1 MDQELI
7 FDVRNCYTKLDV
19 IEVLKQ
25 MITKCII
32 SYYQIYLSEV
42 TLENIKD
49 FIIRLPKISII
60 KGQNKI
66 AVFRSDEIKTSI
78 IYSLEKIL
86 INQELNQD
94 GHLTNKEIDDKLKKA
109 QKLSDNK
116 FDGVDYLIESEVQ

>member
-1 MDQELI
+1 MDEELI

-25 MITKCII
+25 TITKCII

-42 TLENIKD
+42 TLDNIKD
-49 FIIRLPKISII
+49 FITRLPKISII

-116 FDGVDYLIESEVQ
+116 FDGVDYLIESEIQ